1 MPKLIAVVDDVP
13 DLLRVVKLRLKKAGF
28 DVEGFKDGESLF
40 RFLEK
45 QKPDLILLDI
55 GLPEMDGF
63 EVCKALKKDDEYA
76 SIPVIMLTARDQV
89 IDKVVGFELG
99 ADDYV
104 VKPFVS
110 EELIAR
116 IKAAMRK
123 REEAVTSKK
132 VNIGDAILIDADKHK
147 VSVDD
152 KEVELTSAEF
162 KILYLLASR
171 KGHVFTRQAIL
182 DYLWGDE
189 KIVVDRTIDVHVRHL
204 REKLGKSS
212 KFIKSVRN
220 VGYKVEEE

>member
-1 MPKLIAVVDDVP
+1 MPKLIAVVDDIP

-28 DVEGFKDGESLF
+28 DAEGFKDGESLF
-40 RFLEK
+40 RFLKK

-63 EVCKALKKDDEYA
+63 EVCKILKKEDEYA

-104 VKPFVS
+104 VKPFSS

-123 REEAVTSKK
+123 KEEAITTKK
-132 VNIGDAILIDADKHK
+132 IDIGDKIQMDIDKHK
-147 VSVDD
+147 VTVDG
-152 KEVELTSAEF
+152 KEIKLTSVEF
-162 KILYLLASR
+162 KILRLLSSR
-171 KGHVFTRQAIL
+171 KGNVFTRQAIL

-189 KIVVDRTIDVHVRHL
+189 KIVVDRTIDVHIRHL
-204 REKLGKSS
+204 REKLGKES
-212 KFIKSVRN
+212 KLIKSVRD
-220 VGYKVEEE
+220 VGYKLEE

>member
-1 MPKLIAVVDDVP
+1 
-13 DLLRVVKLRLKKAGF
+13 
-28 DVEGFKDGESLF
+28 

>member
-1 MPKLIAVVDDVP
+1 MPKLIAVVDDIP

-28 DVEGFKDGESLF
+28 DAEGFKDGESLF
-40 RFLEK
+40 RFLKK

-63 EVCKALKKDDEYA
+63 EVCKTLKKDDNYA

-104 VKPFVS
+104 VKPFSS

-123 REEAVTSKK
+123 KEEVITTKK
-132 VNIGDAILIDADKHK
+132 
-147 VSVDD
+147 
-152 KEVELTSAEF
+152 
-162 KILYLLASR
+162 
-171 KGHVFTRQAIL
+171 
-182 DYLWGDE
+182 
-189 KIVVDRTIDVHVRHL
+189 IDVRRQQKWEYL
-204 REKLGKSS
+204 IGCSFKDILPRENILEIAR
-212 KFIKSVRN
+212 F
-220 VGYKVEEE
+220 